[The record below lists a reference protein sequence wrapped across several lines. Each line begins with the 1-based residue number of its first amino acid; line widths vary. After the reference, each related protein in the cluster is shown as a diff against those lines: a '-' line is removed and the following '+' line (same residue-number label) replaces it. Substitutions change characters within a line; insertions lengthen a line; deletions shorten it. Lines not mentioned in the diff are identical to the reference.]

1 MILKESERLI
11 DDSMKIFDFSKDN
24 LLKNYR
30 EYICRSQEKLLRI
43 GLDQETAKKIQEDYL
58 KEKKCKI

>member
-11 DDSMKIFDFSKDN
+11 DDSKKIFDLSRDN

-30 EYICRSQEKLLRI
+30 EYIFRSQEKLLRI
-43 GLDQETAKKIQEDYL
+43 GLDQETATKIQEDYL